1 MVIIELMTAIMGV
14 VMGFLAF
21 LLLGGLSG
29 FFAWNFYPQSRTG
42 GRSLKKRSQ
51 KLSKVI
57 LLGFFVALVSSY
69 IGQFAGIFQSGD
81 MLEWFTAVLTA
92 CLVCCVYCTFAH

>member
-1 MVIIELMTAIMGV
+1 MTAIMGV

-29 FFAWNFYPQSRTG
+29 FFAWNFYPQARTG
-42 GRSLKKRSQ
+42 ARNSKKRPQ
-51 KLSKVI
+51 TLLIVI
-57 LLGFFVALVSSY
+57 LLGFIVALVSSY

-81 MLEWFTAVLTA
+81 MSEWFTAILTA
-92 CLVCCVYCTFAH
+92 CLVSCVYCTMTK

>member
-29 FFAWNFYPQSRTG
+29 FFAWHFYPKA
-42 GRSLKKRSQ
+42 RSFKKRPQ
-51 KLSKVI
+51 QLAIVI

-81 MLEWFTAVLTA
+81 MSEWFTAILTA
-92 CLVCCVYCTFAH
+92 CLVSCVYCALTK

>member
-29 FFAWNFYPQSRTG
+29 FFAWHFYPKTKSGARG
-42 GRSLKKRSQ
+42 SKKRPQ
-51 KLSKVI
+51 KLLIVI
-57 LLGFFVALVSSY
+57 LLGFVGALASSY
-69 IGQFAGIFQSGD
+69 IGQFLGFFQPGD
-81 MLEWFTAVLTA
+81 MLEWFTAIFTA
-92 CLVCCVYCTFAH
+92 CLLGCVYSALTK